1 MSHLDAARWKAL
13 QQAPDAELLA
23 HVAEGCEVCDEF
35 LATLPG
41 FDGEVDRALLALAP
55 RPPSTDEL
63 SYARYRRASQKA
75 LAAAPGGASPRL
87 MRALAAA
94 AVLLIA
100 GGAWLLIPHA
110 ASHPIPSG
118 LKGSGRVQLELR
130 AALKAPEG
138 TLTPVTDG
146 ARVPAGA
153 ALVFQVRSGLA
164 GPARLYVQRGLS
176 APVELAQLGLV
187 EGAQELELGEDGLL
201 GFSLR
206 GERGPLQVWLV
217 AAEGPTS
224 AEEAL
229 SAIRSG
235 GAEGLSVAHV
245 RVDVV
250 DRDVP

>member
-13 QQAPDAELLA
+13 QEAPDEALLA

-63 SYARYRRASQKA
+63 SYARYRRAAKGA
-75 LAAAPGGASPRL
+75 LAAAPSGASPRL
-87 MRALAAA
+87 MRALGAA

-100 GGAWLLIPHA
+100 GGAWLLVPGA
-110 ASHPIPSG
+110 ASPPVPPG

-138 TLTPVTDG
+138 TLTPVSDG

-187 EGAQELELGEDGLL
+187 EGAQELELGDDLL

-206 GERGPLQVWLV
+206 GERGPVQLWLV

-229 SAIRSG
+229 SAIKSG